1 MKKINYDNETIEL
14 FKKDPRIKYIDSYEL
29 RFTLE
34 FRQELYDLISPNFCE
49 SNIKQALNKLGI
61 DTSRITRGCIR
72 HLCINFKKRRPCGAK
87 NKIKYQ
93 HILNI
98 LPDASYNSYLLSTPY
113 FEKGRKGI
121 SPTIELYNSLYSKL
135 PKMSVEDTLKSLDID
150 INKLGYQRIYLLQ
163 RRLESSNVNS
173 KSTFSDEQIN
183 HLKANP
189 YVKKITKSTLIFND
203 NFYNEAYV
211 FKDYHIDEILNI
223 FEIDPSIINY
233 DRKNNIKY
241 KINSWQEKECLP
253 IDGNIELLIK
263 VETNKYNKLLSMG
276 NETIKAFKSYL
287 ASCDCLGRKMIC
299 HMIKEL
305 AEDSNCFYST
315 RSILKLFGMGK
326 SSYYHILKDNDYGKY
341 KALKIEQDKKDIEKI
356 KEVINVNKYPKG
368 RRMIYMLLDKNNN
381 HMSMNKI
388 ARLCHKFNITCRV
401 RKHNKSRK
409 VARDLLTRNCK
420 ENLVKRR
427 FKLCK
432 PGEITLT
439 DISYLKCPFGTVYL
453 SALKDSSSGIVKL
466 LISKNN
472 NLNLALDTL
481 KGLPVINN
489 SHNKM
494 FHSDQGILYLNDT
507 FQNKLKEL
515 GYIQSMSKRGNCWDN
530 SSQESFFGHMKDEV
544 DFTKCHN
551 IDDVIKEIKDY
562 EYYYN
567 YKRPQ
572 WNRNKMTPIEF
583 ATYINNMSDAEY
595 EKYYN
600 SELEKY
606 NIMIENAT
614 LKAINRAKN
623 IGI

>member
-1 MKKINYDNETIEL
+1 MTNIILIILISINFILTTININKAFKNIQKRKQKIKEVQNNLNIKKLALYQIMPI
-14 FKKDPRIKYIDSYEL
+14 
-29 RFTLE
+29 FTK
-34 FRQELYDLISPNFCE
+34 YDLKSKMFAKFKQEDIEKLNQIVD
-49 SNIKQALNKLGI
+49 NIQKENTQIYIFSVKL
-61 DTSRITRGCIR
+61 
-72 HLCINFKKRRPCGAK
+72 LEN
-87 NKIKYQ
+87 
-93 HILNI
+93 
-98 LPDASYNSYLLSTPY
+98 
-113 FEKGRKGI
+113 
-121 SPTIELYNSLYSKL
+121 
-135 PKMSVEDTLKSLDID
+135 ID
-150 INKLGYQRIYLLQ
+150 INNLRNFIHNIPTTIINYHK
-163 RRLESSNVNS
+163 SSN
-173 KSTFSDEQIN
+173 TFPI
-183 HLKANP
+183 AG
-189 YVKKITKSTLIFND
+189 T
-203 NFYNEAYV
+203 
-211 FKDYHIDEILNI
+211 
-223 FEIDPSIINY
+223 Y

-341 KALKIEQDKKDIEKI
+341 KALKIEQGKKDIEKI

-623 IGI
+623 IGIYLFALVLLGCINIFNAFALNSKKNLGTVILNTITTVLLLLFGFLYIFSFIDQTGKYEPNSSVYISIATVGISMACALAGCIISYFFIDKEYVKEVD